1 VGCSLRHTVLDCV
14 LNHWSVSDEPENME
28 PKLFIT
34 MLRGAIAKVRE
45 GNSRLSALDSAAGDG
60 DHGTTMLRAMGVL
73 EKVIAE
79 SETRRL
85 PELLSEMGW
94 GLLGV
99 DGGASGPLLGSLFL
113 GMSEA
118 VGDAQ
123 QFDANTL
130 AAMFEAGL
138 SSLRKQTKAQV
149 GDKTLIDAL
158 EPAVAELRATAA
170 QGSSIPECFEK
181 AAQAA
186 QKGAASTCNLVA
198 KFGRAKYLG
207 PRTVGTQDPG
217 ATSIALIFEGF
228 CDALGKKESISHG

>member
-1 VGCSLRHTVLDCV
+1 
-14 LNHWSVSDEPENME
+14 ME
-28 PKLFIT
+28 AELFIR

-45 GNSRLSALDSAAGDG
+45 QNNKLSALDCAAGDG

-79 SETRRL
+79 GETKTL
-85 PELLSEMGW
+85 PELLSEMGSS
-94 GLLGV
+94 LLGV

-113 GMSEA
+113 GMPEA
-118 VGDAQ
+118 IEDAQ
-123 QFDANTL
+123 EIDAN
-130 AAMFEAGL
+130 AFAGMFEAGL
-138 SSLRKQTKAQV
+138 SSLRKHTKAQV

-158 EPAVAELRATAA
+158 EPAVTELRATAA
-170 QGSSIPECFEK
+170 QGFSIPECFEK

-207 PRTVGTQDPG
+207 QRTIGTQDPG

-228 CDALGKKESISHG
+228 CDGLGKKESISHG